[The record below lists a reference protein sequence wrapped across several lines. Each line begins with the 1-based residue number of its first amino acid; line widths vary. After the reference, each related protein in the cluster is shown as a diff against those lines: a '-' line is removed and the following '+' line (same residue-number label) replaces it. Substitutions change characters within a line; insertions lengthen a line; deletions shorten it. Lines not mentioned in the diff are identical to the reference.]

1 MPRPTTK
8 KDLLARSR
16 AQYNAL
22 IALIDGYSAADRQ
35 REFKPGTMNR
45 NIRDV
50 LAHLYHWHVLM
61 QEWHAVGMKGG
72 KPEMPAK
79 GCSWATTPD
88 LNRWIHGQYTAMPL
102 KKVRAMLDRSHVEV
116 MSLIERHTDAEL
128 FTKKR
133 YAWTGSTSLGA
144 YLVSSTSSHY
154 DWALKLIRKG
164 LKQCP
169 EQLVRPRY
177 GCTSGSMT
185 TAAARSALR

>member
-1 MPRPTTK
+1 MSRPTTK
-8 KDLLARSR
+8 QDLLVQCR
-16 AQYNAL
+16 AQYAAL
-22 IALIDGYSAADRQ
+22 GALIDGYSAEEQQ

-50 LAHLYHWHVLM
+50 LAHLHHWHLLM
-61 QEWHAVGMKGG
+61 QEWYAVGMKGG

-79 GCSWATTPD
+79 GYTWATTPE
-88 LNRWIHGQYTAMPL
+88 LNRGIHGQYNAMSL
-102 KKVRAMLDRSHVEV
+102 KKVRVLFDRSHAEV

-144 YLVSSTSSHY
+144 YLVSCTSSHY

-164 LKQCP
+164 LK
-169 EQLVRPRY
+169 
-177 GCTSGSMT
+177 
-185 TAAARSALR
+185 